1 MDRGSPRSGLDL
13 VEFGDM
19 TDDQDH
25 LFVHVYHNRYLLLRD
40 GWDRVEEDMINVLKE
55 VIWKG

>member
-19 TDDQDH
+19 TVKQRLKSMTRLPKTPVL
-25 LFVHVYHNRYLLLRD
+25 LFSELEFILFISGLN
-40 GWDRVEEDMINVLKE
+40 EA
-55 VIWKG
+55 